1 MAKVIVYTKEGCAY
15 CIQAKQLLD
24 HKKVQYTE
32 VRVDLDPAMLD
43 EVIKLT
49 GRRTLPQIIINGESI
64 GGFDDLSA
72 LETSGQLDKYFTK

>member
-1 MAKVIVYTKEGCAY
+1 MVKVLVYTKEGCPY
-15 CIQAKQLLD
+15 CVHAKQLLD

-72 LETSGQLDKYFTK
+72 LEKSGQLDTYLSQ

>member
-1 MAKVIVYTKEGCAY
+1 MVKVLVYTREGCPY
-15 CIQAKQLLD
+15 CVHAKQLLD
-24 HKKVQYTE
+24 YKKVQYTE

-72 LETSGQLDKYFTK
+72 LEKSGQLDTYLSQ